1 MIPLTEAPLVSII
14 TPSFQAQHYIEKTI
28 ETVQRQTYQNW
39 EMLIADDGSTDNT
52 RSLIICAAERD
63 ERIHPIFL
71 SENGGAYRA
80 RNAALHQAKGRYVAY
95 LDADDLW
102 APDKLEKQVRFM
114 MEKGYAFSCVSY
126 QVISDEGKPLNKI
139 VRMKPC
145 LDYQGFLLNNLIQTV
160 GVMTDRELIPA
171 RLLEMPSL
179 RRRQDAATW
188 MQILKGG
195 FPCYGMEEPLAFY
208 RRAKASLSSN
218 KWGSVTGTWKL
229 YRSVEGLPFYY
240 ACRCFIRYSVLA
252 VWKRIYLPDWIYRSR
267 R

>member
-1 MIPLTEAPLVSII
+1 MTAAPLVSVI

-52 RSLIICAAERD
+52 RSLITRAAERD
-63 ERIHPIFL
+63 GRIHPIFL
-71 SENGGAYRA
+71 LENGGAYRA

-114 MEKGYAFSCVSY
+114 MEKGCAFSCVSY

-139 VRMKPC
+139 VHMKPC

-160 GVMTDRELIPA
+160 GVMADRELIPA
-171 RLLEMPSL
+171 GLLEMPSL

-208 RRAKASLSSN
+208 RRAKYSLSSN
-218 KWGSVTGTWKL
+218 KWESVTGTWRL
-229 YRSVEGLPFYY
+229 YRWVEGLPFYY
-240 ACRCFIRYSVLA
+240 ACRCFVRYSVLA

>member
-1 MIPLTEAPLVSII
+1 
-14 TPSFQAQHYIEKTI
+14 
-28 ETVQRQTYQNW
+28 
-39 EMLIADDGSTDNT
+39 
-52 RSLIICAAERD
+52 
-63 ERIHPIFL
+63 
-71 SENGGAYRA
+71 
-80 RNAALHQAKGRYVAY
+80 
-95 LDADDLW
+95 
-102 APDKLEKQVRFM
+102 M